1 MILEII
7 YAFIVSLGFGVLFN
21 VRGLNLFYA
30 ASGGALGWLC
40 YMITI
45 KLSASPMLATFLASV
60 TLSIYSEIFSRILKN
75 PVTLFLICAL
85 IPLVPG
91 SGMYY
96 TVLEA
101 VQGNVM
107 ESLNRGIE
115 TLSLAGLIA
124 LGIILVST
132 LSRLIQRLLYL
143 KKERDFKKEH
153 NLKKNNA

>member
-1 MILEII
+1 MLLQII

-21 VRGLNLFYA
+21 VRGKNLFYA
-30 ASGGALGWLC
+30 ALGGAIGWLC
-40 YMITI
+40 YMITVN
-45 KLSASPMLATFLASV
+45 ASGSYMLATFFASV
-60 TLSIYSEIFSRILKN
+60 TLSIYAEIFSRVLKN

-107 ESLNRGIE
+107 ESLNKGIE

-132 LSRLIQRLLYL
+132 LSRLIQRLRYL
-143 KKERDFKKEH
+143 KNEKRKL
-153 NLKKNNA
+153 NT

>member
-21 VRGLNLFYA
+21 VRGKNLFYA
-30 ASGGALGWLC
+30 ALGGALGWLC

-45 KLSASPMLATFLASV
+45 NLSASPMLATFLASV

-132 LSRLIQRLLYL
+132 LSRLIQRVLYL
-143 KKERDFKKEH
+143 KKERD
-153 NLKKNNA
+153 LKKKKCL